1 MSVELDTS
9 QLDTLVR
16 GLSSLAHP
24 PLTSLLEAIG
34 ADLESSTRKRLSVTK
49 ADPDGALWA
58 PWSPGYAARRPQ
70 KGGILDLD
78 GQLVDTIAWELEQ
91 DAVSVGSPM
100 VYTMTHQA
108 GDLSRGIPERAFL
121 GISDDDAKAIN
132 DTVGAWM
139 ADLLG
144 AA

>member
-1 MSVELDTS
+1 MSVELDAS
-9 QLDTLVR
+9 QLDALVR
-16 GLSSLAHP
+16 RLSSLAHP

-34 ADLESSTRKRLSVTK
+34 ADLESGTHKRLSVTK
-49 ADPDGALWA
+49 ADSGGAPWT

-100 VYTMTHQA
+100 VYAMTHQA
-108 GDLSRGIPERAFL
+108 GDPSRGIPERAFL

-132 DTVGAWM
+132 DTVSTWM
-139 ADLLG
+139 TDLLG